1 MSKES
6 ASQLLE
12 AATRNADLRKQ
23 FQAVANPDEFVK
35 VASELGYPLTTD
47 ELKEVV
53 KEHSEG
59 VILRRQTGIWPW
71 LRSVRWI

>member
-23 FQAVANPDEFVK
+23 FQGVANPDEFVK

-59 VILRRQTGIWPW
+59 VTLRRQTGIWPW